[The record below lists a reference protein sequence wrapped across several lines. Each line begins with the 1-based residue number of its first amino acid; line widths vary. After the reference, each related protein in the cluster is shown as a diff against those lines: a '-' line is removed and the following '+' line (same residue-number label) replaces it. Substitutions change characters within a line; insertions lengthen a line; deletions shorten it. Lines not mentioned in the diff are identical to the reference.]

1 MAHIYRQVGKRIR
14 AVRKRMRLTQEQL
27 GERAGITPDYVGR
40 VERGRGAV
48 TLETLQR
55 IASALNVPLR
65 QLLDTEE
72 ITSASR
78 EEILKSIQAILKRKD
93 TEQLRGIYAILEAME
108 FR

>member
-1 MAHIYRQVGKRIR
+1 
-14 AVRKRMRLTQEQL
+14 MRLTQEQL

-55 IASALNVPLR
+55 IASALDVPLR

-72 ITSASR
+72 ISSASR
-78 EEILKSIQAILKRKD
+78 EEILKSIQAILKKKD